1 MDKLDLYIVG
11 IGGQGVLTIAEILAI
26 AAQNKGFE
34 CNFYPTKG
42 MAQRGGFVKAQ
53 LRIGKGGAGLGD
65 FPHTADAA
73 ISMELQESLKAMKY
87 VKKGGDVLIWSYK
100 WLPTDVMLKRASYPE
115 VDAVAKTAIEQG
127 LAPKVLL
134 IQDYPDGIAQNIVL
148 LGASVA
154 HTAVGKMFT
163 ADEIKEAM
171 LQRFSKGVENNLKS
185 FELGLN
191 SNVWEG

>member
-1 MDKLDLYIVG
+1 MKKLDLYIVG

-26 AAQNKGFE
+26 AAQNKGLE

-53 LRIGKGGAGLGD
+53 LRIGQGGVGPEIAEK
-65 FPHTADAA
+65 TADAA
-73 ISMELQESLKAMKY
+73 ISMELQESLKAIKY
-87 VKKGGDVLIWSYK
+87 VKKGGDILIWAHK

-115 VDAVAKTAIEQG
+115 ASSVASIIKDEG
-127 LAPKVLL
+127 VKPKVLMPE
-134 IQDYPDGIAQNIVL
+134 DYSDDIAQNIVL

-163 ADEIKEAM
+163 AEEIKKAM
-171 LQRFSKGVENNLKS
+171 LQRFSKGSEQNIKS
-185 FELGLN
+185 LELGLN
-191 SNVWEG
+191 SEVKNA